1 MFNEDILYTAQRS
14 IVKNWIFFAVI
25 FILIL
30 FWQVTELRGLK
41 NEMAKNTALQEQSMT
56 SVIGLTDNGVVLDI
70 ERKSLFADNEE
81 ALVVRAL
88 RKLVVARAE
97 LTNGF
102 TVSKF
107 ETPTK
112 LLESVEKLHDFTE
125 YLVVDDV
132 KAKDIVIDIKNEEG
146 DIEKKS
152 VLELS
157 AQGVGFFMGYLE
169 KLKQMI
175 QSNTL
180 PHFATIYKTEVKS
193 YVPDGSHFKIKI
205 IFHVS
210 TQNWVGYS
218 KEKNIFTTHD
228 SQYEVI
234 AKGFFNIRL
243 RTKKDKQFKGI
254 NKLGLHFY
262 KLNISIPSVKGK

>member
-1 MFNEDILYTAQRS
+1 MFKDDVLYRAERS
-14 IVKNWIFFAVI
+14 LVKNWIFFAVL
-25 FILIL
+25 FLLIL
-30 FWQVTELRGLK
+30 FWQVISLRSLK
-41 NEMAKNTALQEQSMT
+41 DEMAKNIALQEQSMT

-70 ERKSLFADNEE
+70 ERKALFADNEE

-88 RKLVVARAE
+88 RHLVVARAE

-112 LLESVEKLHDFTE
+112 LLDNVEKLHDFTE

-132 KAKDIVIDIKNEEG
+132 KAKGITMKVKNNEG
-146 DIEKKS
+146 DLIEKS
-152 VLELS
+152 VLDLS
-157 AQGVGFFMGYLE
+157 QEGVGYFRGYLE

-175 QSNTL
+175 QANKL
-180 PHFATIYKTEVKS
+180 PHFATIYKSEVKS
-193 YVPDGSHFKIKI
+193 YVPDGSNFKIKVR
-205 IFHVS
+205 FHVS
-210 TQNWVGYS
+210 TQNWMGYAKGKS
-218 KEKNIFTTHD
+218 VFSTHD
-228 SQYEVI
+228 SFYEVK

-262 KLNISIPSVKGK
+262 HLKISIPSVKVK

>member
-1 MFNEDILYTAQRS
+1 MFNEERLYSAQRS
-14 IVKNWIFFAVI
+14 IVKNWIFFVVI
-25 FILIL
+25 FLLIL
-30 FWQVTELRGLK
+30 FWQVTELRDLRV
-41 NEMAKNTALQEQSMT
+41 ELARNTALQEQSMT

-70 ERKSLFADNEE
+70 ERKALFADNEE

-107 ETPTK
+107 EDATL

-132 KAKDIVIDIKNEEG
+132 KAKGIFIDVKNIDG
-146 DIEKKS
+146 DIEEKS

-157 AQGVGFFMGYLE
+157 NEGVGYFKGYLE
-169 KLKQMI
+169 KLRQMI
-175 QSNTL
+175 QANTL
-180 PHFATIYKTEVKS
+180 AHFATIYKTEVKS
-193 YVPDGSHFKIKI
+193 YVPDGSNFKIRI
-205 IFHVS
+205 TFHVS
-210 TQNWVGYS
+210 TQNWVGYN
-218 KEKNIFTTHD
+218 KEESVFTTHD

-262 KLNISIPSVKGK
+262 HLKISIPIAKGK